1 MICLDFSL
9 IYLMSGDC
17 IWLIGFGCIS
27 WFDLY
32 KLMCSYYR
40 SVGQYNS
47 FLLYLTNLHFCPID
61 SLIAWLLLTIH
72 MSRISLSQKLKNG
85 SLTTELKKTWLCMKK
100 IPWTKSTSGLF
111 LDRITSAPLLTSTKK
126 SEYPSSPSFLNF
138 SHLLPLKTFN
148 ASPKSR
154 LSFTLKHSKTLS
166 RNTAF
171 QFKSYKQILHLPLA
185 NWTLAP
191 KKSSHSLSK
200 KLIHNL
206 FLTKS
211 LWKVFTK
218 CLMHQKKKALWLPT
232 SPSGSSRNSKFQSFS
247 YRIKHKLKMILSSF
261 SKKMLKIKFFEFLN
275 LFTVVQWHRF
285 SKTNCR
291 SILPSNRLT
300 LKGSR
305 ANPNSNKAF

>member
-17 IWLIGFGCIS
+17 IWLIGFGFIS

-47 FLLYLTNLHFCPID
+47 FLLYLTNLHFCPIY
-61 SLIAWLLLTIH
+61 SLIVWLLFTIH
-72 MSRISLSQKLKNG
+72 LSLISLSRKLKNG
-85 SLTTELKKTWLCMKK
+85 SLATELKETWLCMKK
-100 IPWTKSTSGLF
+100 IPWTRSTSGLF
-111 LDRITSAPLLTSTKK
+111 LDRITSAPPLTSTKK

-154 LSFTLKHSKTLS
+154 LSFTIKHFKTLS
-166 RNTAF
+166 RSTAL

-191 KKSSHSLSK
+191 KKSSPSSSK
-200 KLIHNL
+200 KLIHNP

-218 CLMHQKKKALWLPT
+218 CLMHQKKKALWLPI
-232 SPSGSSRNSKFQSFS
+232 SPSGSSKNFKFQSFS

-261 SKKMLKIKFFEFLN
+261 SKKMLKIKFFESLN
-275 LFTVVQWHRF
+275 LFTAVQRNRF
-285 SKTNCR
+285 TKTSCR
-291 SILPSNRLT
+291 SRLPLNKLT
-300 LKGSR
+300 FKGSQ